1 MEKEQCLVNVCLA
14 DDCNGEYTKHI
25 IKTVELRNGKSI
37 NVTETICNVC
47 GDDYDARLVRF
58 IKDNWN

>member
-1 MEKEQCLVNVCLA
+1 MNKDQCLV
-14 DDCNGEYTKHI
+14 DDCTGEYTKHI
-25 IKTVELRNGKSI
+25 IKTVELRNGKSV

>member
-1 MEKEQCLVNVCLA
+1 MEKEQCLVNVCLT
-14 DDCNGEYTKHI
+14 DDCIGEYVKHI
-25 IKTVELRNGKSI
+25 IKTVELRNSKSV

-58 IKDNWN
+58 IKENWN

>member
-1 MEKEQCLVNVCLA
+1 MEKEQCLV
-14 DDCNGEYTKHI
+14 DDCGGEYVKHVVN
-25 IKTVELRNGKSI
+25 TVELRNGKSI
-37 NVTETICNVC
+37 NVTETICNKC

>member
-1 MEKEQCLVNVCLA
+1 MEKEQCLVDGCLT
-14 DDCNGEYTKHI
+14 DDCSGEYVTHVVN
-25 IKTVELRNGKSI
+25 TVQRRNGKSI

>member
-1 MEKEQCLVNVCLA
+1 MDKEQCLV
-14 DDCNGEYTKHI
+14 DDCSGEYVKHI
-25 IKTVELRNGKSI
+25 TNTVELRNGKSI

>member
-1 MEKEQCLVNVCLA
+1 MDKEQCLA

-58 IKDNWN
+58 IKENWK